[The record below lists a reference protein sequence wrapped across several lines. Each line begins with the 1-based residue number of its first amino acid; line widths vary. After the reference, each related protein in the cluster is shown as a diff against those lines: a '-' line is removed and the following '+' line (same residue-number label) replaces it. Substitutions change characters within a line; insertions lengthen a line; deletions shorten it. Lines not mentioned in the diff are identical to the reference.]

1 MKVLLFDID
10 GTLIRS
16 GGAGKLALEK
26 ALNETF
32 DLKNATADID
42 YGGRTDF
49 SIVRELLELNG
60 IEYSDQAKEDLL
72 SSYCRILPEMMKKCD
87 SEVLPGVFK
96 LLDSLK
102 DNDNY
107 ALGILT
113 GNLRYSAN
121 IKLQC
126 LGLDSYFSF
135 GGYGDSAESRNMIAE
150 EAVQD
155 ARKHLTTSPKSFVV
169 IGDTPKDVECAR
181 HVNALAIAV
190 ATGYASRES
199 VVNSNPDH
207 FLEDLSDTDHVIS
220 LFEEA

>member
-32 DLKNATADID
+32 DLENATADID

-60 IEYSDQAKEDLL
+60 IEYSDKAKEDLL
-72 SSYCRILPEMMKKCD
+72 SSYCSILPQMMKQCD

-96 LLDSLK
+96 LLDRLK
-102 DNDNY
+102 KSDDY

-113 GNLRYSAN
+113 GNLKHGADT
-121 IKLQC
+121 KLKS

-135 GGYGDSAESRNMIAE
+135 GGYGDHAESRNMIAE
-150 EAVQD
+150 KAVQD